1 MNAST
6 LVQKLWNYCNV
17 LRDDG
22 MSYGDYVEQLTYL
35 LFLKM
40 ADERAHLPA
49 PARQPSIVPAKWSW
63 PTLMAL
69 DGDELFDHYR
79 HVLEALGQQKGTLG
93 LIFGKAQ
100 NKFQDPAKLRRV
112 VVDLIGAETWTVLG
126 ADVKGDAYEGL
137 LEKNAQDTKSGAG
150 QYFTPRAL
158 IQAMVDCIVPKPGE
172 TVCDPACGTG
182 GFLFT
187 AYNYIVQNNPNL
199 TRSEKQHLKDKAFT
213 GYELVQATAR
223 VCAMNLMLHGI
234 GSEKSVPVIV
244 GDALASDPGQRY
256 DVVLANPPFG
266 KKSST
271 VIVGE
276 DGKTSTEKD
285 IIERDDFWATT
296 SNKQLNFV
304 QHIKTLLKTNGRA
317 AVVLP
322 DNVLFEGGAGETIRR
337 KLLHEC
343 DLHTMLR
350 LPTGL
355 FYAQGVKANV
365 LFFDRKPASEK
376 PWTKKVWIYD
386 LRTNKH
392 FTLKTNPLK
401 RKDLEEFV
409 SLYNAANRHKRKP
422 TWSTDKPEGRWRAYS
437 YAEIVARDKASLDI
451 FWLKDESLS
460 DSDNLPPPDVIAQ
473 EIVEDLQAALVQF
486 RLIAAD
492 LGADVEEGVPPG

>member
-1 MNAST
+1 MNTST

-40 ADERAHLPA
+40 ADERSQPPYH
-49 PARQPSIVPAKWSW
+49 QPSIVPAAYAW
-63 PTLMAL
+63 PTLL
-69 DGDELFDHYR
+69 QRDGDELFEHYR
-79 HVLEALGQQKGTLG
+79 HMLERLGQERGTLG

-100 NKFQDPAKLRRV
+100 NKFQDPAKLRRL
-112 VVDLIGAETWTVLG
+112 VVDLINAENWTILG

-158 IQAMVDCIVPKPGE
+158 IAAMVECMALQPGE
-172 TVCDPACGTG
+172 TVCDPACGTA
-182 GFLFT
+182 GFLF
-187 AYNYIVQNNPNL
+187 AAHDHVVAHHKNL
-199 TRSEKQHLKDKAFT
+199 TREQLKHLKEQAFT
-213 GYELVQATAR
+213 GYELVQSTAR
-223 VCAMNLMLHGI
+223 LAAMNLLLHGI
-234 GSEKSVPVIV
+234 GSEKAVPVVV
-244 GDALASDPGQRY
+244 GDALAADPGQRF

-276 DGKTSTEKD
+276 DGRTSTEKD
-285 IIERDDFWATT
+285 TIERDDFWATT

-304 QHIKTLLKTNGRA
+304 QHIKTLLKTHGRA

-322 DNVLFEGGAGETIRR
+322 DNVLFEGGAGETIRK

-343 DLHTMLR
+343 DVHTLLR

-365 LFFDRKPASEK
+365 LFFEKRPASET
-376 PWTKKVWIYD
+376 PWTTQLWIYD
-386 LRTNKH
+386 LRTNQH
-392 FTLKTNPLK
+392 FTLKTNPL
-401 RKDLEEFV
+401 RKEDLAEFV
-409 SLYNAANRHKRKP
+409 DLYKAGNRHQRQP
-422 TWSTDKPEGRWRAYS
+422 TWSPDVDAAKGSGPEGRWRAYS
-437 YAEIVARDKASLDI
+437 HAELLARDKASLDI
-451 FWLKDESLS
+451 FWLKDDSLA
-460 DSDNLPPPDVIAQ
+460 DSDNLPPPSVIAQ
-473 EIVEDLQAALVQF
+473 EIVEDLQAALEQF
-486 RLIAAD
+486 RLIAGDLAPELAD
-492 LGADVEEGVPPG
+492 

>member
-1 MNAST
+1 MNTTTNS

-40 ADERAHLPA
+40 ADERTAA
-49 PARQPSIVPAKWSW
+49 PYNQPSIVPAAYAW
-63 PTLMAL
+63 PTLLAR

-79 HVLEALGQQKGTLG
+79 HALEKLGQEKGTLG

-112 VVDLIGAETWTVLG
+112 IVDLIGAETWTVLG

-158 IQAMVDCIVPKPGE
+158 IQAMVDCMAPKPGE
-172 TVCDPACGTG
+172 TICDPACGTA
-182 GFLFT
+182 GFLF
-187 AYNYIVQNNPNL
+187 AAHDHVVQHHPNL
-199 TRSEKQHLKDKAFT
+199 TREQKKHLKEKALR
-213 GYELVQATAR
+213 GWELVQSTAR
-223 VCAMNLMLHGI
+223 LAAMNLLLHGI
-234 GSEKSVPVIV
+234 GSETSVPVV
-244 GDALASDPGQRY
+244 VADALSADPGERF

-276 DGKTSTEKD
+276 DGRTSTEKD
-285 IIERDDFWATT
+285 TIERDDFWATT

-304 QHIKTLLKTNGRA
+304 QHIKTLLATHGRA

-322 DNVLFEGGAGETIRR
+322 DNVLFEGGAGETIRK

-343 DLHTMLR
+343 DVHTLLR

-365 LFFDRKPASEK
+365 LFFEKKSASET
-376 PWTKKVWIYD
+376 PWTKQLWIYD

-392 FTLKTNPLK
+392 FTLKTNPL
-401 RKDLEEFV
+401 RREDLDEFV
-409 SLYNAANRHKRKP
+409 TLYNPVNRQQRQA
-422 TWSTDKPEGRWRAYS
+422 TWSADTPDGRWRAYR
-437 YAEIVARDKASLDI
+437 YDELVARDKTSLDI
-451 FWLKDESLS
+451 FWLKDDSLA

-473 EIVEDLQAALVQF
+473 EIVEDLEAALVQF
-486 RLIAAD
+486 RLIAGD
-492 LGADVEEGVPPG
+492 LQNEVI